1 MARID
6 DLYDEYV
13 RAWHDGRAPDAETYL
28 QRVPAGDERE
38 GLADMIGTFVLVAPS
53 VTPTPERAAELAQ
66 DPAFLLALALVDEPA
81 PDAWGARL
89 RAAREAAG
97 ISMTELGRRF
107 AESFGLGGREER
119 AAELLADLE
128 RDLLPASGVTERAAR
143 RLGELLG
150 QAADALAPPRPTA
163 GGALF
168 RADPGTTSDLG
179 WLLAEFSA
187 AEAAGAQA
195 AGAPPEGDA
204 AQGDAADDEPSD
216 DLDDLLLRGD

>member
-13 RAWHDGRAPDAETYL
+13 RAWHDGRAPDAEPYL

-38 GLADMIGTFVLVAPS
+38 SLADMIGTFVLVAPS
-53 VTPTPERAAELAQ
+53 VAPTPERAAEIAQ
-66 DPAFLLALALVDEPA
+66 DPAFLRALALVDEPA
-81 PDAWGARL
+81 VDHWGARL
-89 RAAREAAG
+89 RTARESAG
-97 ISMTELGRRF
+97 MTTADLGRRF
-107 AESFGLGGREER
+107 AEAFGLGGREER

-128 RDLLPASGVTERAAR
+128 KGRLPATGVSERAAR

-150 QAADALAPPRPTA
+150 QAADALTPPRPAA

-168 RADPGTTSDLG
+168 RADADAPSDLG
-179 WLLAEFSA
+179 WILKEFSA
-187 AEAAGAQA
+187 AEAAGA
-195 AGAPPEGDA
+195 APPEGGTPEDH
-204 AQGDAADDEPSD
+204 ED